1 MKHTVFII
9 CDTSASPNLTYLT
22 HNDKIWTTDLEEAAI
37 WFNKETAQ
45 LFIENFTMD
54 TFQRQIEV
62 LNRERINRYTQVKY
76 KVIYDNYIRQKQ
88 TIKPLG
94 ITV

>member
-9 CDTSASPNLTYLT
+9 CSTSTSPKLTYFT
-22 HNDKIWTTDLEEAAI
+22 HNSKIWTTDLEEAAI

-54 TFQRQIEV
+54 TFQRQVEA
-62 LNRERINRYTQVKY
+62 LNRERVNRYTQVKY
-76 KVIYDNYIRQKQ
+76 KVIYDSYIRQKQ
-88 TIKPLG
+88 TIKPLE
-94 ITV
+94 IIV